1 MTQLDLTN
9 DELLSTTR
17 AVRKRLDFDRPVDK
31 AVLNECM
38 ELALQAPSGSN
49 VQGWH
54 FLFVTDP
61 AKRKAVSDVY
71 RTLFNNVYAGSPMA
85 ASAQH
90 ADDPTMKAT
99 QERVMASAQY
109 LADNMHRAPVLFIPC
124 ISGRVDQITGEM
136 ANVSQA
142 STFGSIIPAAWSFML
157 AARAR
162 GLGTCWTTIHLM
174 QEKAVADILGI
185 PYAEITQ
192 VALVPVAYTKGTDF
206 KIAPRKSMDGIVHF
220 NGW

>member
-1 MTQLDLTN
+1 MTQLDLSN

-17 AVRKRLDFDRPVDK
+17 AVRKRLDFDRPVSR
-31 AVLNECM
+31 ALLTECM

-54 FLFVTDP
+54 FLFVTD
-61 AKRKAVSDVY
+61 AARRKAVSDVY
-71 RTLFNNVYAGSPMA
+71 RNLFNNVYAGSPMA

-90 ADDPTMKAT
+90 ADDPTMQAT

-124 ISGRVDQITGEM
+124 ISGRVDQVTGEM

-174 QEKAVADILGI
+174 QEKVVADILGI
-185 PYAEITQ
+185 PYDEITQ

-206 KIAPRKSMDGIVHF
+206 KPAPRKSMDGIVHF
-220 NGW
+220 EGW

>member
-1 MTQLDLTN
+1 MTQLDLSN

-17 AVRKRLDFDRPVDK
+17 AVRKRLDFDRPVGRD
-31 AVLNECM
+31 VLMECM

-61 AKRKAVSDVY
+61 DKRKAVADVY
-71 RTLFNNVYAGSPMA
+71 RNLFNNVYAGSPMA

-90 ADDPTMKAT
+90 ADDPSMKKT

-124 ISGRVDQITGEM
+124 ISGRVDQVTGEM
-136 ANVSQA
+136 ANVGQA
-142 STFGSIIPAAWSFML
+142 SAFGSIIPAAWSFML

-174 QEKAVADILGI
+174 QERAVADILGI
-185 PYAEITQ
+185 PYDGITQ

-206 KIAPRKSMDGIVHF
+206 KPAPRKSMDGIVHF
-220 NGW
+220 EGW